1 MIIFCLPCVY
11 VAVNVVVRQHNQ
23 SIIMAA
29 DVTNKMSLTM
39 LVICAYALIQ
49 STNGGGTE
57 YETFSLGK
65 FTLYEYPSGNPFEQS
80 LCGCNQS
87 STALACSHL
96 SLELEAEIDAQDLS
110 AACPGLRSMSGLR
123 IEQSIVPFPACY
135 SFSFKNFFSSSSF
148 LYYALCLFFLFLHLQ
163 LHPQLQLL
171 HLQLLHLQLHR

>member
-1 MIIFCLPCVY
+1 
-11 VAVNVVVRQHNQ
+11 
-23 SIIMAA
+23 MAA
-29 DVTNKMSLTM
+29 GVTNKMSLTM

-49 STNGGGTE
+49 STNGGGTK

-123 IEQSIVPFPACY
+123 IEQSIVPFPACF
-135 SFSFKNFFSSSSF
+135 SFSFRNFFSSSSF
-148 LYYALCLFFLFLHLQ
+148 YILLLCSSSHLFLFLLHLQ
-163 LHPQLQLL
+163 L